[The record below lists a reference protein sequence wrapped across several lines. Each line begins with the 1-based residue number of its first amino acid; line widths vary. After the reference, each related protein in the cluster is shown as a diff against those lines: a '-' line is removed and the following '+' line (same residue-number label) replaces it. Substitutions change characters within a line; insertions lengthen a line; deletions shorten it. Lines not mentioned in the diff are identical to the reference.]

1 MKKVLIFSYYWPP
14 GSGPGVQRWLKMSRF
29 LPEFGIEPI
38 IITVKNGAYP
48 SRDESL
54 LKEIPKGLRVIHTDT
69 LEPFEIFNTLRGKKG
84 NEISVGLSG
93 MKNSSS
99 FIQRFGIW
107 LRANF
112 FIPDARKGW
121 KHYALK
127 AAIPLMS
134 EVDAIITTGPPHST
148 HFIGAELKKKY
159 GKIWLADFRDPWS
172 NIHYHELMPM
182 WKSSLRKH
190 KAQEDFILKT
200 ADSVTVVSEG
210 MKREFANRRD
220 DIQVIYNGYDSMDFH
235 TGITPDMNHFVMSY
249 VGNLKP
255 NQNVSTLWNVIS
267 ELIQSNTEFAKRFK
281 LRLIGKKDNAII
293 EELNALLPNENIELI
308 DHLSHARAVEAMC
321 KSNLLLF
328 VIPQA
333 KNNELILTGK
343 LFEYLA
349 SGRPMFSIGPI
360 AGDASKII
368 QESKMS
374 PMIDYSDKEGM
385 KRALLDH
392 FTHSK
397 GESQTNENI
406 KKFSRSF
413 QTEALAL
420 ALKKMMN
427 QSSLKQ

>member
-38 IITVKNGAYP
+38 IITVKDGAYP

-54 LKEIPKGLRVIHTDT
+54 LKEIPEGLQVIHTDT
-69 LEPFEIFNTLRGKKG
+69 LEPFTLFNKLRGKKG

-93 MKNSSS
+93 MKDSSS

-121 KHYALK
+121 KSYALK
-127 AAIPLMS
+127 AAAPLMS

-159 GKIWLADFRDPWS
+159 GTPWLADFRDPWS

-190 KAQEDFILKT
+190 KSQEDFILKT

-210 MKREFANRRD
+210 MKREFSDRRS
-220 DIQVIYNGYDSMDFH
+220 DIQVIYNGFDSMDF
-235 TGITPDMNHFVMSY
+235 GSDVSPDENRFLMSY

-255 NQNVSTLWNVIS
+255 NQNVSVLWKVLS
-267 ELIQSNTEFAKRFK
+267 ELIKSNVDFAERFR
-281 LRLIGKKDNAII
+281 LRLIGKKDSAII
-293 EELNALLPNENIELI
+293 EELNSLLPTKNIELI
-308 DHLSHARAVEAMC
+308 DHLPHAKAVEAMC
-321 KSNLLLF
+321 TSNLLLF

-333 KNNELILTGK
+333 KNNGLILTGK

-349 SGRPMFSIGPI
+349 SGRPMFSIGPVS
-360 AGDASKII
+360 GDASKII

-374 PMIDYSDKEGM
+374 PMIDYSDMDGM
-385 KRALLDH
+385 KRTLLEQ
-392 FTHSK
+392 FQGSK
-397 GESQTNENI
+397 GVSHANENV
-406 KKFSRSF
+406 KKFSRRS
-413 QTEALAL
+413 QTEALAQEL
-420 ALKKMMN
+420 NKMMN